1 MTGDSD
7 SFGSMAERLDA
18 ISEEIAETA
27 LNELKSAVRRGEQKR
42 PAAERTLTQA
52 RRAID
57 KAAHLLRTLDDHGD
71 NDRDNDPDDDAREH

>member
-7 SFGSMAERLDA
+7 SFDSLAERLDA
-18 ISEEIAETA
+18 ISEEIADTA

-42 PAAERTLTQA
+42 PATERTLTQA

-57 KAAHLLRTLDDHGD
+57 KAAHLLRSLDGD
-71 NDRDNDPDDDAREH
+71 GNEMDD